1 MRGSIVLGS
10 WEWLSAHDCARH
22 CTTEDSLWLT
32 WPHYYTRYC
41 PSGGS
46 LRYLQPS
53 GNSLPAPWGTLK
65 YPLSL
70 RWRQPWLRCSCTLFP
85 CRVLA
90 SSGAAKVYHLC
101 PLEQWLKS
109 HLGPLKPQL
118 VWSRISELKRRKQR
132 LEVVMGSETQRP
144 TSTLGPSFETPL
156 SSWPWHPGTLMEWEP
171 QRSLKCFGGH
181 FSFVLM
187 NNVWLLYLHTKV
199 IFKSRY

>member
-1 MRGSIVLGS
+1 MGILWGISSPLAILCLYLEALWSILYHWG
-10 WEWLSAHDCARH
+10 
-22 CTTEDSLWLT
+22 
-32 WPHYYTRYC
+32 
-41 PSGGS
+41 GGS
-46 LRYLQPS
+46 H
-53 GNSLPAPWGTLK
+53 GFVAPAL
-65 YPLSL
+65 
-70 RWRQPWLRCSCTLFP
+70 CSP
-85 CRVLA
+85 AELA

-109 HLGPLKPQL
+109 HLGPLEPQL

-171 QRSLKCFGGH
+171 QRSLKCVGGH

-187 NNVWLLYLHTKV
+187 NNIWLLYLHTKV